1 MSRGVSRSAI
11 GGFVLGALAL
21 IVVGVGVLGSGKLFR
36 RSQEFVMFF
45 EGSVSGLNEGAPVVF
60 RGVKIG
66 SVRDIQLVFDPHDSS
81 FRIPVVVEL
90 EPHRV
95 TGVGKDVTPQ
105 EQFKKLV
112 ERGLR
117 AQLVTQSY
125 VTGQL
130 MISLDFLPEKPAEFK
145 GDSTLPEIPTVPT
158 VMQQLA
164 RKLEDLPLEE
174 MVNKIVKSVDG
185 LEALINSPEL
195 RGSLG
200 SMEKALQELAE
211 LARNLNLQVGPLA
224 SVLQDT
230 VKEYGKLAKDADAQ
244 VVRTSN
250 AAHDVIKEF
259 GRLAQE
265 MEARLAAV
273 SKGLGKTL
281 ETADSAAQQARKTLD
296 SIERVTEE
304 DSPLI
309 QRLTMAMEEMASAA
323 RSVRVL
329 ADYLGR
335 HPEALVHG
343 KGSPGGR

>member
-66 SVRDIQLVFDPHDSS
+66 SVKDIQLVYDPRDSS

-95 TGVGKDVTPQ
+95 TGVAKDTPPQ
-105 EQFKKLV
+105 DQFKKLV

-117 AQLVTQSY
+117 AQLVTQSF

-130 MISLDFLPEKPAEFK
+130 MISLDFMPEKPAEFK
-145 GDSTLPEIPTVPT
+145 GGSPLPEIPTVPT
-158 VMQQLA
+158 VMQQLT

-211 LARNLNLQVGPLA
+211 LAKNLNTQVGPLG

-230 VKEYGKLAKDADAQ
+230 IREYGRLAKDADAQ
-244 VVRTSN
+244 VVRTGS
-250 AAHDVIKEF
+250 AVQDTIWEF
-259 GRLAQE
+259 GRLSQE
-265 MEARLAAV
+265 LEAKVAAI
-273 SKGLGKTL
+273 STSLGKTL
-281 ETADSAAQQARKTLD
+281 GTADSAAEQAKKAMD
-296 SIERVTEE
+296 SIQRITQE

-323 RSVRVL
+323 RSIRVL

-335 HPEALVHG
+335 HPEALIQG
-343 KGSPGGR
+343 KGSPRGR